1 MDTDSSQLVKM
12 QGRVFV
18 TQRRAA
24 AVLCLTLL
32 LLTQQVSAIFFAKV
46 GSANCRFI
54 RGVFLLIKVS
64 CMREKVNK

>member
-18 TQRRAA
+18 TQGRAA
-24 AVLCLTLL
+24 AVLCLALL

-46 GSANCRFI
+46 DSADFI
-54 RGVFLLIKVS
+54 RGVS
-64 CMREKVNK
+64 C